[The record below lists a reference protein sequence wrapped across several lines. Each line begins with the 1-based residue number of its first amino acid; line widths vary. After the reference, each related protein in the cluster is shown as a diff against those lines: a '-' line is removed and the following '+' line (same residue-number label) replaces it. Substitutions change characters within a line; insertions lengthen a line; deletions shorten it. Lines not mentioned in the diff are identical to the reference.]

1 MLNVVIFGAP
11 GSGKGTQSER
21 IIEEYGLFHIST
33 GDVLREQIARGTE
46 LGKTADSYISKGQLI
61 PDELMVNIL
70 AHVLDS
76 HEESKK
82 GVIFD
87 GFPRT
92 IAQAEALTRMLA
104 ERNAQVDVVLGLE
117 VEEKELIDR
126 LLKRGQVSGRSDDN
140 LETIQKRL
148 DVYHNQT
155 KPLKDFYQKEKKYR
169 AIQGMGSVDDIFA
182 TVFLLQNRD
191 KDILKAFT
199 DVIFYTKILAKFIN
213 KEDGESV
220 GAHMCVVH
228 A

>member
-61 PDELMVNIL
+61 PDELMVDIL

-117 VEEKELIDR
+117 VEEEELIDR

-140 LETIQKRL
+140 METIQKRL

-155 KPLKDFYQKEKKYR
+155 KPLKDFYQKEKNIALYR
-169 AIQGMGSVDDIFA
+169 VWVVSMIFSNLLSRLYRNYNF
-182 TVFLLQNRD
+182 FLERD
-191 KDILKAFT
+191 MYEGVRNYVYSLVSFKRYGKRE
-199 DVIFYTKILAKFIN
+199 K
-213 KEDGESV
+213 
-220 GAHMCVVH
+220 CVVG
-228 A
+228 

>member
-1 MLNVVIFGAP
+1 M
-11 GSGKGTQSER
+11 
-21 IIEEYGLFHIST
+21 
-33 GDVLREQIARGTE
+33 
-46 LGKTADSYISKGQLI
+46 I

-117 VEEKELIDR
+117 VEEEELIDR

-140 LETIQKRL
+140 METIQKRL

-155 KPLKDFYQKEKKYR
+155 KPLKDFYKKRKNIVLYR
-169 AIQGMGSVDDIFA
+169 VWVVSMIFSNLLSRLYRNYN
-182 TVFLLQNRD
+182 FL
-191 KDILKAFT
+191 KDR
-199 DVIFYTKILAKFIN
+199 
-213 KEDGESV
+213 
-220 GAHMCVVH
+220 
-228 A
+228 